1 MSQSASPG
9 PDTLTVGRD
18 VGGRPLAPWNETD
31 RELPEATLPAL
42 FEAQAARTPRAVALR
57 FEGRDCG
64 YAALNARANRLAR
77 ALVDR
82 RIGPEQVVA
91 LAMPRSIDVIVAM
104 LAVLK
109 AGGAVLPVDLSH
121 PAPRVAGMLKDAG
134 PALTLTADGSPPH
147 LGRHGRVLP
156 FAALDGEA
164 AGRSPVD
171 LTDDRD
177 RVAPLHVG
185 HPAYVVYTSGSTG
198 RPKGVVVTHRGIPSL
213 SAAQAEEF
221 GVGPASRVLQFASLG
236 FDAAVSEICMALL
249 HGATLVL
256 APQERLMPGAALA
269 DVVTRESITHATLP
283 PAVLPLQEG
292 PDRLPPDLALIVAG
306 EACPAGVADRWSR
319 GRLMINGYG
328 PTESTVCATMA
339 RLPPGAGRP
348 PIGRPILNTR
358 AYVLDDRLRPAPVGS
373 VGELFVSG
381 HGLARGYLRRPGL
394 TAARFVADPFRSDGS
409 RMYRTGDL
417 ASRRPDGMLDF
428 HGRAD
433 DQIKIRGYRIE
444 PAEIEEVLLT
454 DPEVAQARVRLRRMG
469 DTAYLVAYAVPVEDG
484 HVSAAGLR
492 RRVAEALP
500 DYMVPAAVVA
510 IPALP
515 LTASGKLDL
524 GALPAPRFVP
534 RGSRAAPRTPQEE
547 VLCRIFAEVLVLP
560 AVGIDDNFF
569 ELGGDSLLAAR
580 LASRIRLTLGDDL
593 PIASIVEAGTPGRL
607 ARLLGLDRRESA
619 LEVLLPLR
627 ESGSRPPL
635 FCVHPAGGIGWSY
648 ARLLPHLDAEQPV
661 YGIQAGGLTGRLPPS
676 RGMDEMVDRY
686 LTVIRS
692 VRGTGPY
699 RLLGW
704 SFGGLV
710 AHALAARLQEQGE
723 RVEFLAMLDTHPRVP
738 SRLRHAGTEADL
750 LADLLHFIDLPSDE
764 AVTGPIDRTTV
775 LWLARREGS
784 ALASLDEV
792 TIGRIV
798 DVFAANYKILLDH
811 APPRVSGDAHLFT
824 AVRGDRDGL
833 SATAWK
839 PFVEGEVH
847 EHEVDCEHRD
857 MGRAAPMAR
866 IGSAVRALLASID

>member
-1 MSQSASPG
+1 MA
-9 PDTLTVGRD
+9 T
-18 VGGRPLAPWNETD
+18 GRP
-31 RELPEATLPAL
+31 R
-42 FEAQAARTPRAVALR
+42 ARCARRWRACR
-57 FEGRDCG
+57 RGR
-64 YAALNARANRLAR
+64 
-77 ALVDR
+77 
-82 RIGPEQVVA
+82 
-91 LAMPRSIDVIVAM
+91 
-104 LAVLK
+104 
-109 AGGAVLPVDLSH
+109 
-121 PAPRVAGMLKDAG
+121 AG
-134 PALTLTADGSPPH
+134 PPS
-147 LGRHGRVLP
+147 
-156 FAALDGEA
+156 
-164 AGRSPVD
+164 AGRS
-171 LTDDRD
+171 
-177 RVAPLHVG
+177 
-185 HPAYVVYTSGSTG
+185 STPG
-198 RPKGVVVTHRGIPSL
+198 RTCWTT
-213 SAAQAEEF
+213 A
-221 GVGPASRVLQFASLG
+221 
-236 FDAAVSEICMALL
+236 C
-249 HGATLVL
+249 GA
-256 APQERLMPGAALA
+256 
-269 DVVTRESITHATLP
+269 
-283 PAVLPLQEG
+283 
-292 PDRLPPDLALIVAG
+292 
-306 EACPAGVADRWSR
+306 
-319 GRLMINGYG
+319 
-328 PTESTVCATMA
+328 
-339 RLPPGAGRP
+339 
-348 PIGRPILNTR
+348 
-358 AYVLDDRLRPAPVGS
+358 APVGS

-811 APPRVSGDAHLFT
+811 VPPRVSGDAHLFT

>member
-1 MSQSASPG
+1 
-9 PDTLTVGRD
+9 
-18 VGGRPLAPWNETD
+18 
-31 RELPEATLPAL
+31 
-42 FEAQAARTPRAVALR
+42 
-57 FEGRDCG
+57 
-64 YAALNARANRLAR
+64 
-77 ALVDR
+77 
-82 RIGPEQVVA
+82 
-91 LAMPRSIDVIVAM
+91 
-104 LAVLK
+104 
-109 AGGAVLPVDLSH
+109 
-121 PAPRVAGMLKDAG
+121 
-134 PALTLTADGSPPH
+134 
-147 LGRHGRVLP
+147 
-156 FAALDGEA
+156 
-164 AGRSPVD
+164 
-171 LTDDRD
+171 
-177 RVAPLHVG
+177 
-185 HPAYVVYTSGSTG
+185 
-198 RPKGVVVTHRGIPSL
+198 
-213 SAAQAEEF
+213 
-221 GVGPASRVLQFASLG
+221 
-236 FDAAVSEICMALL
+236 
-249 HGATLVL
+249 
-256 APQERLMPGAALA
+256 
-269 DVVTRESITHATLP
+269 
-283 PAVLPLQEG
+283 
-292 PDRLPPDLALIVAG
+292 
-306 EACPAGVADRWSR
+306 
-319 GRLMINGYG
+319 
-328 PTESTVCATMA
+328 
-339 RLPPGAGRP
+339 
-348 PIGRPILNTR
+348 
-358 AYVLDDRLRPAPVGS
+358 
-373 VGELFVSG
+373 
-381 HGLARGYLRRPGL
+381 
-394 TAARFVADPFRSDGS
+394 
-409 RMYRTGDL
+409 
-417 ASRRPDGMLDF
+417 
-428 HGRAD
+428 
-433 DQIKIRGYRIE
+433 
-444 PAEIEEVLLT
+444 
-454 DPEVAQARVRLRRMG
+454 
-469 DTAYLVAYAVPVEDG
+469 
-484 HVSAAGLR
+484 
-492 RRVAEALP
+492 
-500 DYMVPAAVVA
+500 MVPAAVVA

-534 RGSRAAPRTPQEE
+534 RGSRAGPRTPQEE

-710 AHALAARLQEQGE
+710 AHALAARLQERGE

-811 APPRVSGDAHLFT
+811 VPPRVSGDAHLFT

>member
-1 MSQSASPG
+1 M
-9 PDTLTVGRD
+9 
-18 VGGRPLAPWNETD
+18 
-31 RELPEATLPAL
+31 
-42 FEAQAARTPRAVALR
+42 
-57 FEGRDCG
+57 
-64 YAALNARANRLAR
+64 
-77 ALVDR
+77 
-82 RIGPEQVVA
+82 
-91 LAMPRSIDVIVAM
+91 
-104 LAVLK
+104 
-109 AGGAVLPVDLSH
+109 LPVDLSH

-164 AGRSPVD
+164 VGRSPVD

-185 HPAYVVYTSGSTG
+185 HPAYVIYTSGSTG

-417 ASRRPDGMLDF
+417 ASPAPRRHARLPRPRGRPDQDPRIPDRARRDRGGAP
-428 HGRAD
+428 HRPRGRAGAGAAAAHGGHRVPGRL
-433 DQIKIRGYRIE
+433 RGAGRGRPRLGGG
-444 PAEIEEVLLT
+444 PAPQGGRGPPGLHGPGGRGG
-454 DPEVAQARVRLRRMG
+454 DPRAPADRQRQARPG
-469 DTAYLVAYAVPVEDG
+469 G
-484 HVSAAGLR
+484 AA
-492 RRVAEALP
+492 
-500 DYMVPAAVVA
+500 
-510 IPALP
+510 
-515 LTASGKLDL
+515 
-524 GALPAPRFVP
+524 APRFVP

-811 APPRVSGDAHLFT
+811 VPPRVSGDAHLFT